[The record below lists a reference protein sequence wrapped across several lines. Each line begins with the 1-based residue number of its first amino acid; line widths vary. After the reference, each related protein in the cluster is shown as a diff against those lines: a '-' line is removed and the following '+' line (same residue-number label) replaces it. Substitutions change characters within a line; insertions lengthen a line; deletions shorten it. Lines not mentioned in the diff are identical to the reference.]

1 MLGLTHVVVIWINL
15 TEVVL
20 THDQRSLLNLGPK
33 FVPTKKSVAL
43 NLEYHNKEADAES
56 LHQNVRHIPNKTWK
70 SKITFQKNNG
80 KH

>member
-1 MLGLTHVVVIWINL
+1 MSAGINL

-43 NLEYHNKEADAES
+43 NLDYHNKEADAES
-56 LHQNVRHIPNKTWK
+56 LHQNVVIFLT
-70 SKITFQKNNG
+70 KIET
-80 KH
+80 